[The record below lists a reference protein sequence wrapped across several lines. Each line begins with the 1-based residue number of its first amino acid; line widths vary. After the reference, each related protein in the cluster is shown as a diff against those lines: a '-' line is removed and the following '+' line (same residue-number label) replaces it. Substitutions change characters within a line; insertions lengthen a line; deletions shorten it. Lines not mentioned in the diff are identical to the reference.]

1 MIDMRTKLRQRLQ
14 LLLCAFGILLWILAG
29 AFQFYTVAAEELGS
43 ITMICQTEEGLILEG
58 VNWKLYRV
66 GERTDEN
73 ELELKGVFRR
83 YPVYLGN
90 PTESVLRDA
99 AETLD
104 TYIEIGK
111 IEPDAEEQAD
121 AGGRLKFSSL
131 TNGLY
136 LLIGDHVSVG
146 TNTYGFS
153 PFLIEVP
160 APDTH
165 DLDLIA
171 YPKGAAMNMPELP
184 VEYTVRKFWKNDED
198 MPEMRSVSITANIYR
213 DGVLYESV
221 VLDESNDWTYSWT
234 SHTFHKWKV
243 EEDMDD
249 IPVDY
254 AVVYKSNGVQFV
266 IENTYHEDFYFW
278 EEESL
283 HTSIV
288 ETTETTHT
296 NTTPVTDTSATSAS
310 TSATQDTTASAS
322 QTTVTETTNTTS
334 TTITAVSSTGS
345 TTGSSA
351 TTVTTVTTAATTS
364 KPEKLPQTG
373 QLWWP
378 VPLLAVAGLFS
389 ITAGL
394 KLHSKE

>member
-99 AETLD
+99 AETLKYY
-104 TYIEIGK
+104 TISGRL
-111 IEPDAEEQAD
+111 EPDAEDRTD
-121 AGGRLKFSSL
+121 ANGRLKFSSL
-131 TNGLY
+131 TQGLY
-136 LLIGDHVSVG
+136 LLVGDYVSVG
-146 TNTYGFS
+146 ETTYCYS

-160 APDTH
+160 SPDTH

-171 YPKGAAMNMPELP
+171 YPKGDVMSRPSNPD
-184 VEYTVRKFWKNDED
+184 VDGYDSTVRKFWKNDED
-198 MPEMRSVSITANIYR
+198 MPELRSVSITAQIYR

-221 VLDESNDWTYSWT
+221 VLDDSNNWTYSWT
-234 SHTFHKWKV
+234 SATFHEWIV
-243 EEDMDD
+243 IEADVPE
-249 IPVDY
+249 DY
-254 AVVYKSNGVQFV
+254 AVVYKSNEVQFA

-351 TTVTTVTTAATTS
+351 TTVTTVTTS